1 MISVNDLKTV
11 FNRGT
16 VNEVVAL
23 KDVNFKVDEASFVTI
38 VGTNGSG
45 KTTLLNALAGSI
57 ICDRG
62 SISISGK
69 EVTKLPDFKRT
80 DLIARVFQNPFLGT
94 APNMTIAEN
103 LRMAELRGKRKGFA
117 LGLSRKRLEAFRE
130 KLKSLEMGL
139 EDRLENQI
147 GTLSGGQRQALTLL
161 MASLTQPKILL
172 LDEHT
177 AALDPKSAE
186 QIIKLTRAIIAQYS
200 LTTVMVTHS
209 MHQAVALGDRLI
221 MMNRGEIIEDISDDE
236 KKRLT
241 VNELFNKFTELRQ
254 YEKIDNEMLS
264 MLQDGYY

>member
-1 MISVNDLKTV
+1 MISVNSLEKV

-23 KDVNFKVDEASFVTI
+23 KDVTFEVENAEFVTI

-45 KTTLLNALAGSI
+45 KTTLLNVFAGSI
-57 ICDRG
+57 FCDKG
-62 SISISGK
+62 SISIDDK
-69 EVTKLPDFKRT
+69 DVTKLPDFKRT

-103 LRMAELRGKRKGFA
+103 LRMAELRGQPKGLT
-117 LGLSRKRLEAFRE
+117 LGLSPKRLTTYQAQ
-130 KLKSLEMGL
+130 LKTLEMGL
-139 EDRLENQI
+139 ENRLENLV

-186 QIIKLTRAIIAQYS
+186 QIIKLTRKIISSYN
-200 LTTVMVTHS
+200 LTTIMVTHS
-209 MHQAVALGDRLI
+209 MHQAVALGDRLV
-221 MMNRGEIIEDISDDE
+221 MMNRGEIIEDIRSSE

-241 VNELFNKFTELRQ
+241 VDELFNKFTELRQ

-264 MLQDGYY
+264 MLQQGYY

>member
-1 MISVNDLKTV
+1 MISANNLEIV

-23 KDVNFKVDEASFVTI
+23 RDVTFTVEQGSFVTI
-38 VGTNGSG
+38 IGTNGSG

-57 ICDRG
+57 ICDHG
-62 SISISGK
+62 NIFISGK
-69 EVTKLPDFKRT
+69 EVTKLPDFRRT

-103 LRMAELRGKRKGFA
+103 LRMAELRGKRKG
-117 LGLSRKRLEAFRE
+117 LTSGLTRKRQEAYQE

-139 EDRLENQI
+139 EGRLENQL

-161 MASLTQPKILL
+161 MSSLTQPEILL

-186 QIIKLTRAIIAQYS
+186 QIIKLTQTIIDKFK

-221 MMNRGEIIEDISDDE
+221 MMNRGEIIDDISGDE

-241 VNELFNKFTELRQ
+241 VNKLFDKFAELKQ
-254 YEKIDNEMLS
+254 HEKMDDEMLS